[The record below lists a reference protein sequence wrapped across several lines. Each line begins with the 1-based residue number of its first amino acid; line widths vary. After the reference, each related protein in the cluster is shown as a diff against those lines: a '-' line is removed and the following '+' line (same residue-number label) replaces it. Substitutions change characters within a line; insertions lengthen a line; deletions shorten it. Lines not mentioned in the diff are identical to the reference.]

1 MTSEPATLKRLH
13 QRLSQHLS
21 TEQFVPAAQT
31 VFDSSRFFPS
41 VEEFVSTVKGDAQS
55 LALQDW
61 EVCVLAASR
70 ANREM
75 IAGLSPQGRSALHL
89 VGGLYKLGMASE
101 EQLTWIKKE
110 FVLVWKQPNTG
121 VKTGVKSL
129 PASLTSEPI
138 QIEAVKSLSQ
148 QMSFKGKGRVTGK
161 SCDCQIRQVH
171 CAFLIQSGRNFDAQ
185 PSSYW

>member
-21 TEQFVPAAQT
+21 TEQFVRAAQA

-148 QMSFKGKGRVTGK
+148 QMSFKGNGRV
-161 SCDCQIRQVH
+161 
-171 CAFLIQSGRNFDAQ
+171 
-185 PSSYW
+185 

>member
-75 IAGLSPQGRSALHL
+75 IAGLSPQGQSALHL
-89 VGGLYKLGMASE
+89 VGGLYKLGMATE
-101 EQLTWIKKE
+101 EQLVWIKKE
-110 FVLVWKQPNTG
+110 FVG
-121 VKTGVKSL
+121 G
-129 PASLTSEPI
+129 A
-138 QIEAVKSLSQ
+138 AA
-148 QMSFKGKGRVTGK
+148 
-161 SCDCQIRQVH
+161 D
-171 CAFLIQSGRNFDAQ
+171 
-185 PSSYW
+185 

>member
-110 FVLVWKQPNTG
+110 FVSVWKSTPTDTKCFPHARSPKYEQ
-121 VKTGVKSL
+121 L
-129 PASLTSEPI
+129 
-138 QIEAVKSLSQ
+138 EAVQSLSQ
-148 QMSFKGKGRVTGK
+148 KMSFT
-161 SCDCQIRQVH
+161 C
-171 CAFLIQSGRNFDAQ
+171 
-185 PSSYW
+185 

>member
-1 MTSEPATLKRLH
+1 MIDPQVFEQEIAILMDWYNRDFEPAKLKRLH

-21 TEQFVPAAQT
+21 TEQFIRAAQA
-31 VFDSSRFFPS
+31 VFDTSRFFPT
-41 VEEFVSTVKGDAQS
+41 VEEFVSAVMGDAQS
-55 LALQDW
+55 LALHEW

-75 IAGLSPQGRSALHL
+75 IAGLSPQGQSAVHL

-110 FVLVWKQPNTG
+110 FVLVWKLAN
-121 VKTGVKSL
+121 TGVKSL
-129 PASLTSEPI
+129 PASFTSEPI

-148 QMSFKGKGRVTGK
+148 QMSFKGNGRV
-161 SCDCQIRQVH
+161 
-171 CAFLIQSGRNFDAQ
+171 
-185 PSSYW
+185 